1 MKLMTQAGIA
11 VLIFLGGVALLMIM
25 VAGEDKPVRY
35 TRRTSGGLHS
45 DLQPPRR
52 RRL

>member
-25 VAGEDKPVRY
+25 VAWLGRTNQYGIPVE
-35 TRRTSGGLHS
+35 
-45 DLQPPRR
+45 QVAAC
-52 RRL
+52 